1 MQAVTEMDQVENA
14 EDRADAQEKRRADPR
29 YGVDEDA
36 HLLLVKHGSTLACRV
51 VDLSLGGC
59 RLWTQD
65 RFPASAEVY
74 VEVTFRVRGLAFRFS
89 GITRWTDG
97 QHLVGIHFANVPARR
112 KEELVEALSEID
124 EENAAKAAKQA
135 AEEQAATLEAAA
147 ALEAAA
153 SPEVN
158 EAEQQAARK
167 FPVQTPAQARVP
179 TPFLTRAAQ
188 PLAPARSRSAAPSS
202 GAEHPTGKAGASVS
216 GVIHAP
222 AGPALV
228 VQPVADRP
236 LAEQSDSAVRPGLGS
251 SQLRPLEKEEIPA
264 AGLPTTKAVAANR
277 RAQFRE
283 HIDASAVIDLIKI
296 ASRLK
301 GRILDLSL
309 GGCRIRTLE
318 RFPVG
323 IYTRVEIEFSLEGLP
338 FRLGGVIQAIHDRN
352 TVGIRFLD
360 MSSRRREQVELL
372 MEEIHGRQNP
382 EE

>member
-1 MQAVTEMDQVENA
+1 
-14 EDRADAQEKRRADPR
+14 
-29 YGVDEDA
+29 
-36 HLLLVKHGSTLACRV
+36 
-51 VDLSLGGC
+51 
-59 RLWTQD
+59 
-65 RFPASAEVY
+65 
-74 VEVTFRVRGLAFRFS
+74 
-89 GITRWTDG
+89 
-97 QHLVGIHFANVPARR
+97 
-112 KEELVEALSEID
+112 
-124 EENAAKAAKQA
+124 
-135 AEEQAATLEAAA
+135 
-147 ALEAAA
+147 
-153 SPEVN
+153 
-158 EAEQQAARK
+158 
-167 FPVQTPAQARVP
+167 
-179 TPFLTRAAQ
+179 
-188 PLAPARSRSAAPSS
+188 
-202 GAEHPTGKAGASVS
+202 
-216 GVIHAP
+216 
-222 AGPALV
+222 
-228 VQPVADRP
+228 
-236 LAEQSDSAVRPGLGS
+236 LGS